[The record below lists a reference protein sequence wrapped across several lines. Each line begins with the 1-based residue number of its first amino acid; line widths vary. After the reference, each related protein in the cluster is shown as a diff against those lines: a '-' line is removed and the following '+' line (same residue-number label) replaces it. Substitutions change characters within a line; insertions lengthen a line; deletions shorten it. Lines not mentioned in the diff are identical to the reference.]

1 MLAEELNNATSPCL
15 LGDRRALIYQVA
27 KPA

>member
-15 LGDRRALIYQVA
+15 LGDRRALIHQVA
-27 KPA
+27 KAA